1 MISVDRSVQRWLDE
15 LALQRTLASSTE
27 SQYRYALSAFERW
40 LGQAATLDVLADR
53 LSEWIKYRS
62 SRGYSP
68 YGIRT
73 QRGALVTLLRFA
85 EESGVLDMPLR
96 IRNVRLVDLE
106 PRWFTDDQLR
116 RLLDHADG
124 YQRAAILLVRSGAM
138 RRGDVLGTLRW
149 RGVGDDVVR
158 WVMDKPGR
166 RHAVRVSSEALDA
179 CRAIRR
185 EGDDRLVPFPLSK
198 SGWHKRWKSLGRRS
212 GVDVHRRGLQ
222 AIRRVASSLVAREHG
237 ELAAAKLLGHNSGV
251 AVFRRYYAIGPI
263 VDELPPSPPPLTAPP
278 PPTVPAPTPCGPTDA
293 AAR

>member
-1 MISVDRSVQRWLDE
+1 MISVDRSAQRYLE
-15 LALQRTLASSTE
+15 AFALQRSLAASTE
-27 SQYRYALSAFERW
+27 SQYRYALSSFEQW
-40 LGQAATLDVLADR
+40 LGRSATLDELADR
-53 LSEWIKYRS
+53 LSEWIKYRAG
-62 SRGYSP
+62 RGYSP

-73 QRGALVTLLRFA
+73 QRGALITLLRFA
-85 EESGVLDMPLR
+85 EEGGAIEVPRR

-106 PRWFTDDQLR
+106 PRWFTDDELR
-116 RLLDHADG
+116 TLLEHADG

-138 RRGDVLGTLRW
+138 RRGDVLSALRW

-166 RHAVRVSSEALDA
+166 RHAVRVSDEALAA

-185 EGDDRLVPFPLSK
+185 DGDDRLVPFPLSK
-198 SGWHKRWKSLGRRS
+198 SGWHKRWKKLGQRS

-237 ELAAAKLLGHNSGV
+237 ELAAAKLLGHSSGV
-251 AVFRRYYAIGPI
+251 TVFRRYYAIGPI
-263 VDELPPSPPPLTAPP
+263 VDEVPPSPPPLTAPP
-278 PPTVPAPTPCGPTDA
+278 RPAAPAPTPCGPADA